1 MDAHDVS
8 FEGRSHANLL
18 APGPRRNP
26 ARRGARLFAAI
37 ACYPQSRMQLPFAGY
52 CDAAKGTGGRALKQS
67 SKRTYD
73 ALPAGRGKWCG
84 ERRG

>member
-8 FEGRSHANLL
+8 FEIRSHANLL
-18 APGPRRNP
+18 APEPRRNP
-26 ARRGARLFAAI
+26 ARRGARLSAAL

-52 CDAAKGTGGRALKQS
+52 CDAAKCSGGRALKQS

-73 ALPAGRGKWCG
+73 ALPAGRGEWCG
-84 ERRG
+84 DWRG